1 MKPAIFFRNIAV
13 LVIFLFAITAP
24 DIGARLGAQLPFPFS
39 ARAALAQDEAQSPK
53 PKGAGQFSENDLPA
67 NRDSAVLATVP
78 APGRYA
84 VRARSA
90 SGVGIQLIDM
100 IAGPLGIA
108 GAGGLRDGR
117 LDLLL
122 DKGAYKLRVF
132 GATGAAGK
140 VRLSA
145 EPFQELETKRTS
157 LARNQKYGG

>member
-24 DIGARLGAQLPFPFS
+24 DIGARLGAQLLFPFS

-53 PKGAGQFSENDLPA
+53 PKGAGQF
-67 NRDSAVLATVP
+67 
-78 APGRYA
+78 
-84 VRARSA
+84 SA